1 MLYVGTV
8 IDLII
13 LYKKYDFRT
22 EHLQQENIL
31 SHIFVWEKEHKH
43 VEKNN
48 LFNSFVYI
56 AIANSDTSH
65 ENFISTFPLVL

>member
-1 MLYVGTV
+1 MLYVGSYWA
-8 IDLII
+8 DYFL
-13 LYKKYDFRT
+13 LKNMASD
-22 EHLQQENIL
+22 HLQQENIL
-31 SHIFVWEKEHKH
+31 FHILVWEKEHKH

-56 AIANSDTSH
+56 AIADSDTSH